1 MEVGVIVAKQKN
13 NEKNEEETAQ
23 QEFGK
28 WDEKQKILVILAH
41 PDDPE
46 FFCGATLAKWIKEG
60 HEVHYFLLT
69 CGDKGSDEPDLSA
82 DQICRVRHE
91 EQLAAASVLGVK
103 SIQFLDLPDGYLL
116 PTIDIRREVV
126 RAIRKFKPEILVT
139 CDPTNL
145 FPVGSYRLNHA
156 DHRYAGQVVLDAVFP
171 AAGNIH
177 FFPELYKE
185 EKLEPHS
192 PNEVW
197 ISLTSNPDITLDVTD
212 TWEIKMQALLKH
224 KSQIGNPEEFQ
235 ERIKKWK
242 SAESTDENPKYEE
255 KFRLIKWN

>member
-1 MEVGVIVAKQKN
+1 VANQNNKNAAEEAPSQK
-13 NEKNEEETAQ
+13 
-23 QEFGK
+23 EFGK
-28 WDEKQKILVILAH
+28 WEQKQKILVILAH

-46 FFCGATLAKWIKEG
+46 FFCGATLAKWVKEG

-69 CGDKGSDEPDLSA
+69 CGDKGSDDPELSA
-82 DQICRVRHE
+82 DQICKIRHE
-91 EQLAAASVLGVK
+91 EQLAAAKVIGVK
-103 SIQFLDLPDGYLL
+103 SIHFLDLPDGYLL
-116 PTIDIRREVV
+116 PTIDIRREIV
-126 RAIRKFKPEILVT
+126 REIRKVKPDILVT

-145 FPVGSYRLNHA
+145 FPSGSYRLNHA

-171 AAGNIH
+171 AAGNFH

-192 PNEVW
+192 PKEVW

-212 TWEIKMQALLKH
+212 TWDIKLQALLKH
-224 KSQIGNPEEFQ
+224 KSQIGNPDEFL
-235 ERIKKWK
+235 ERIKKWRLPN
-242 SAESTDENPKYEE
+242 SSDEKPKYEE